1 MGAQSSVRKQLAA
14 GAAGLVAMVLA
25 GASFAWACTSGIET
39 LAPNPRTAPPGATV
53 TVEGTFWDRGVVH
66 IYLAPTGSTG
76 NRVELTS
83 VAVTNMREHKSF
95 STQVTV
101 PALAPGFYRM
111 GASLT
116 HATGD
121 QAGQTVESVVGTYL
135 FRVLAQTPASNSNGT
150 PAGTSSP
157 GTPATGHPTAGTPT
171 ASNESA
177 VNTANQPAPAADGSA
192 PAVANTAPL
201 PAPEAATPAPVSAAT
216 NAGGALLPTAP
227 FTNEGWTSGQA
238 QVQKSTPSLLDEEG
252 SSGSNSALL
261 VGAGFLGIG
270 TVALFAGFTVAVA
283 RRRRAPAF

>member
-227 FTNEGWTSGQA
+227 QGVLVRRQVAAAPSQGRLPELRRPRAGRDHLHRHRGEGPELRGEGPE
-238 QVQKSTPSLLDEEG
+238 VQDLEG
-252 SSGSNSALL
+252 PPG
-261 VGAGFLGIG
+261 
-270 TVALFAGFTVAVA
+270 
-283 RRRRAPAF
+283 R